1 MVVKFQ
7 LPLLDKNTNL
17 ILGSNV
23 KEQHIPLMKY
33 NPAKYLQEQLE
44 VDGEILQGTT
54 ISINITLTSQQYSTN
69 PQLNKII
76 EPLNEI
82 PLTEI
87 TSTVE

>member
-1 MVVKFQ
+1 
-7 LPLLDKNTNL
+7 
-17 ILGSNV
+17 
-23 KEQHIPLMKY
+23 MKY